1 MKINA
6 WLIFGII
13 GVSVFGSQFV
23 IHYYRAVWGNAEM
36 WWTPKTM
43 ALSIDDTRNYVELY
57 LNDELL
63 QDHIKRGSLSVTGR
77 NGQSM
82 LVGADDIKAR
92 LNNWHKM
99 KASFLHTAVYMA
111 LLLGASLM
119 SIATG
124 IVQILAGANLSP
136 GTVRSL

>member
-13 GVSVFGSQFV
+13 GISLFGSQFG
-23 IHYYRAVWGNAEM
+23 IYYYRAVWGNAEI

-43 ALSIDDTRNYVELY
+43 ALPINDTKNDFELF

-63 QDHIKRGSLSVTGR
+63 QDHLKRGSLSATDR
-77 NGQSM
+77 NGQPMPVVS
-82 LVGADDIKAR
+82 DDIVVR
-92 LNNWHKM
+92 LNNWHKT
-99 KASFLHTAVYMA
+99 KVSFLHTAVYMA

-119 SIATG
+119 SQVIG
-124 IVQILAGANLSP
+124 IVQMLVEKNANKSMHRTP
-136 GTVRSL
+136 

>member
-13 GVSVFGSQFV
+13 GISLFGSQFG
-23 IHYYRAVWGNAEM
+23 IYYYRAVWGNAEM

-43 ALSIDDTRNYVELY
+43 ELTLNDTRNEFEIF

-63 QDHIKRGSLSVTGR
+63 QDHLKRGSLSAIGSNRKPV
-77 NGQSM
+77 QVVS
-82 LVGADDIKAR
+82 DDIGVR
-92 LNNWHKM
+92 LNNWHKTR
-99 KASFLHTAVYMA
+99 ASFLHTAVYMA

-119 SIATG
+119 SLVIGIA
-124 IVQILAGANLSP
+124 QMLAGKTANKPMSRTP
-136 GTVRSL
+136 